1 MIIVHMTIALYAC
14 DQPLTLLLSVA
25 VVARFENSL
34 YTFRED
40 VGQASVVVVL
50 DRSSSRPIT
59 LQYSTNDGTAVG

>member
-1 MIIVHMTIALYAC
+1 M
-14 DQPLTLLLSVA
+14 
-25 VVARFENSL
+25 ARFENSL

-50 DRSSSRPIT
+50 NRLSSRPIT